1 MEARVIRAMGIIWI
15 WTQSPKK
22 CVMSNCYDAEEKG
35 YQRMKEEEILFCK
48 YPRDK
53 IELGFQTE
61 YYIEGLDYKII
72 F

>member
-1 MEARVIRAMGIIWI
+1 
-15 WTQSPKK
+15 
-22 CVMSNCYDAEEKG
+22 MSNCYDAEEKG
-35 YQRMKEEEILFCK
+35 YQRMTEEEILFCK